1 MAEQSGQARGWPQ
14 VTAAQGGS
22 WLQTTCR
29 PVRSLLALALSVA
42 APIAAAADSPEHLV
56 AVVATTGSAHQPY
69 GSEVAVGARAVADR
83 LNAEGGVLGAAVR
96 LATWTEDCSRESAA
110 RVADEVARLKP
121 AVVIGHLCVGAALSA
136 APIYAKAGILFIA
149 PGVRH
154 PSLTKPE
161 IAGGRVLRL
170 AGRDDRFAR
179 DTVAFIRSR
188 YAGKTI
194 AVIADRTR
202 QARAL
207 ADGVVATARLQNVAV
222 ALDVRIESGEKSYD
236 KLAADVKASSAGVV
250 VMPAQPVELGVVV
263 ASLRRA
269 GVEAPIVGSDILAV
283 PALAPIA
290 EAEGRRLVVMMPWTG
305 LESASRD
312 GASPAHHDD
321 GRTAVRRRAE
331 AALELWADAAT
342 RARSTEAIAIVAA
355 ARTNGLPTAVG
366 PLRFDA
372 AGDAMVPGYVASIW
386 RDGRWQALTD

>member
-83 LNAEGGVLGAAVR
+83 LNAEGGVLGGAVR

-121 AVVIGHLCVGAALSA
+121 AVVIGHLCAGAALAA

-207 ADGVVATARLQNVAV
+207 ADGVVAAARLQNVAV

-250 VMPAQPVELGVVV
+250 VMPAQPVELGVVT

-331 AALELWADAAT
+331 AALELWADAAA

-355 ARTNGLPTAVG
+355 ARTNGIATAVG

-386 RDGRWQALTD
+386 RDDRWQALTD